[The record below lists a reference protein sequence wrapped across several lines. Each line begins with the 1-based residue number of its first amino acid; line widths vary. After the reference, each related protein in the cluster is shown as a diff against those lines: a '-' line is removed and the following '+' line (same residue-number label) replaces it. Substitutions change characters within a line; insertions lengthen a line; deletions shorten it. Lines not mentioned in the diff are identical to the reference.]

1 MLDIYGKPID
11 ISDPPLTRHEL
22 GQAADYLAG
31 LAPMA
36 VAPPIVR
43 VPPPFPLSAYL
54 IMKRAE

>member
-11 ISDPPLTRHEL
+11 ISDPLLTRHEL

>member
-1 MLDIYGKPID
+1 MFGDYIPTPD
-11 ISDPPLTRHEL
+11 SPLTRHEL

-36 VAPPIVR
+36 VAPPVVR

-54 IMKRAE
+54 VMKRAE